1 MLNEEQTN
9 RVWEKMLSARV
20 RSFYF
25 GDLAARYT
33 ARKQWITGL
42 SFVLSS
48 GAAAT
53 ALARMPVWVT
63 STSAI
68 LASILTAYS
77 MAVGLDKAAPQMAKL
92 HYAWNQLDAEY
103 HRLWIHWY
111 EEEAEKT
118 FDELQRRSADVS
130 QMSTDAP
137 FREKLIAKW
146 EDRVLLAEYGRA

>member
-1 MLNEEQTN
+1 MLA
-9 RVWEKMLSARV
+9 ARV
-20 RSFYF
+20 RSLYF

-33 ARKQWITGL
+33 ARKQLITGL
-42 SFVLSS
+42 SFFLSS

-63 STSAI
+63 STSAV
-68 LASILTAYS
+68 LAATLMAYS
-77 MAVGLDKAAPQMAKL
+77 IAVGLDKAAPQMAKL

-103 HRLWIHWY
+103 GRLWSHWY
-111 EEEAEKT
+111 EDEAEKL
-118 FDELQRRSADVS
+118 FADLQSRSADVS

-137 FREKLIAKW
+137 FDENRLAKW